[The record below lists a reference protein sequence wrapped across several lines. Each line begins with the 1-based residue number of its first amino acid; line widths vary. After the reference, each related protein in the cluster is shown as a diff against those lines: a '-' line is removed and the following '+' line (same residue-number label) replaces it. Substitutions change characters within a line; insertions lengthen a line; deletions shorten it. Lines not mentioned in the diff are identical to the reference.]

1 MESPPF
7 EVTETGWG
15 EFQLN
20 IRIVFQDANQKPL
33 SLVHH
38 LKLYPTEEA
47 GSQLKTS
54 RPVVSEHYEEI
65 IFDPPTAAMAEILS
79 GDPALARPETSPRYA
94 ECTLLSNASLRYLL
108 IDPITMIMLLL
119 LVQKLETE
127 ELDRIAKAI
136 EQVQGQIAEVRERA
150 GEPSSQATVTPSRSA
165 NASTAEGSAT
175 APPLPS
181 APAATPT
188 VAKRPRRR

>member
-1 MESPPF
+1 MLLLLPPPWLAVESPPF

-79 GDPALARPETSPRYA
+79 GEAAFARPETSSRYA
-94 ECTLLSNASLRYLL
+94 ECTSHQPCARSLPL
-108 IDPITMIMLLL
+108 IGP
-119 LVQKLETE
+119 
-127 ELDRIAKAI
+127 AI
-136 EQVQGQIAEVRERA
+136 F
-150 GEPSSQATVTPSRSA
+150 TPS
-165 NASTAEGSAT
+165 
-175 APPLPS
+175 
-181 APAATPT
+181 
-188 VAKRPRRR
+188 